1 MLKFI
6 SKNFLTGLIT
16 ILPVVLT
23 LYLIYWLVVSTNN
36 APQRSLRRNHQP
48 VVLTLYLIYWLVV
61 STETALG
68 SVIRLALPENLYWPG
83 MGTIAGLL
91 VVFLVGLLM
100 HALVVR
106 RLFGWAE
113 QLLYHVPLIK
123 SVYRAIRDFFDYFS
137 PDKKKEFKQV
147 VAVSIGDTGMQ
158 VIGFVSQAIPEHMPK
173 DFREEGSIL
182 VYLPLSYMIGGYA
195 VLMPRSAVRP
205 LDMSMEEAMRF
216 TLTAGV
222 TGTTT

>member
-1 MLKFI
+1 MLVETHITVKDSGLLLTLLTERFLVLKSI
-6 SKNFLTGLIT
+6 SKTFFTGLIT

-23 LYLIYWLVVSTNN
+23 LYLLYWLVVT
-36 APQRSLRRNHQP
+36 AET
-48 VVLTLYLIYWLVV
+48 VL
-61 STETALG
+61 G
-68 SVIRLALPENLYWPG
+68 GVIQTVIPENLYWPG
-83 MGTIAGLL
+83 MGSIAGLA

-100 HALVVR
+100 HAYIVQRVFAWGEEFIYR
-106 RLFGWAE
+106 
-113 QLLYHVPLIK
+113 VPLIK

-137 PDKKKEFKQV
+137 PDKKEEFEQV

-158 VIGFVSQAIPEHMPK
+158 VIGFVTQAIPEHLPE
-173 DFREEGSIL
+173 DFREENSIL

-205 LDMSMEEAMRF
+205 VDMSMEEAMRF

-222 TGTTT
+222 KRGTRGT

>member
-1 MLKFI
+1 MLRFI

-23 LYLIYWLVVSTNN
+23 LYLIYWLVVSTE
-36 APQRSLRRNHQP
+36 SL
-48 VVLTLYLIYWLVV
+48 
-61 STETALG
+61 LG
-68 SVIRLALPENLYWPG
+68 GVIRQVLPENLYWPG

-91 VVFLVGLLM
+91 LILLVGLLM
-100 HALVVR
+100 HAYVVR

-113 QLLYHVPLIK
+113 QLLYHVPFIK
-123 SVYRAIRDFFDYFS
+123 SIYRAIRDFFDYFS
-137 PDKKKEFKQV
+137 PDKKKEFEQV

-158 VIGFVSQAIPEHMPK
+158 VIGFVSQAVPERLPE

-222 TGTTT
+222 TGTTAL